1 MTNINDNEPTPDEEP
16 DELIMVA
23 CMHCGCEL
31 DPEWGEYYSQFP
43 IGSRWRQGYLNR
55 DSIPSEPVFC
65 WDCCSSCDDCGEPT
79 LNDYLH
85 TVGVDGSRTVCSYC
99 CEDYVE
105 CADCSDMRH
114 SEDSRYLD
122 ADDCYVCLD
131 CDNSTRSSSRTIHS
145 YSYVPSP
152 KLFWF
157 TPTPNETVSVHM
169 GELSYGYLYG
179 TPLKFDGLLA
189 LPDIDTLHHSR
200 IRPHYHTDDLY
211 MGFEL
216 ETNRGN
222 CIDINGAARYLLSA
236 MKRPKTQ
243 HGDEYNS
250 DESYLYL
257 KEDGSVTGF
266 EIVSHPATLEA
277 HKLRIPRD
285 ALTSLA
291 RDHGM
296 TGWSGEG
303 AGLHVHVNKR
313 AFSHSHLHKFQLFH
327 YRNSTWLKRFAG
339 RDSGRW
345 ASFDQTRDHNG
356 DNVKL
361 SSLAKGQY
369 ERTYLNRYHALNFC
383 PTNTVELR
391 YFRSSLLPDTL
402 IAVLEMVHAMWLFT
416 GERNSSDYRDN
427 GFAWSHFRSWVQDK
441 DYEFLVPVMDKRGV

>member
-16 DELIMVA
+16 DEVIMVE
-23 CMHCGCEL
+23 CMHCGSEL
-31 DPEWGEYYSQFP
+31 DPEWSEWYSTFP
-43 IGSRWRQGYLNR
+43 VGSQWRQRHWASEGR
-55 DSIPSEPVFC
+55 PSEPIYC
-65 WDCCSSCDDCGEPT
+65 WECCTTCEDCGEPT
-79 LNDYLH
+79 LNDYIS
-85 TVGVDGSRTVCSYC
+85 TVGVDGSRTVCTYC
-99 CEDYVE
+99 CEEYTE
-105 CADCSDMRH
+105 CCQCGDMRH
-114 SEDSRYLD
+114 HNEVEYDSDEDSST
-122 ADDCYVCLD
+122 CED
-131 CDNSTRSSSRTIHS
+131 CDNPRIGSSRVIHS

-152 KLFWF
+152 KHFWF
-157 TPTPNETVSVHM
+157 TPTLADADVSYAH
-169 GELSYGYLYG
+169 LYA

-189 LPDIDTLHHSR
+189 LPDIDSLHHSR
-200 IRPHYHTDDLY
+200 IRPHYHTDELY

-216 ETNRGN
+216 ETNQGN
-222 CIDINGAARYLLSA
+222 CRSITDAARYLLSA
-236 MKRPKTQ
+236 MKRPTTQ
-243 HGDEYNS
+243 HGDEYQS

-257 KEDGSVTGF
+257 KEDGSISGF

-285 ALTSLA
+285 ALTGLA
-291 RDHGM
+291 REHGM
-296 TGWSGEG
+296 TGWSGSD

-356 DNVKL
+356 DDVKL
-361 SSLAKGQY
+361 SRLAKGQY

-383 PTNTVELR
+383 PSNTVELR
-391 YFRSSLLPDTL
+391 YFRSSLRPETL
-402 IAVLEMVHAMWLFT
+402 IAVLEMVHAMWSFT

-441 DYEFLVPVMDKRGV
+441 DYEFLVPVMDRRGV